1 MYAQDFVVKSM
12 IIQLTSSWMSSLP
25 VKGHRETK
33 VTVDFKVHSIMCVF
47 KSLSI
52 RLIYVRLD
60 YLNYDYNYFIDFCA
74 RWTNGVDWES
84 ESC

>member
-12 IIQLTSSWMSSLP
+12 IIQLTSSLMSSLP
-25 VKGHRETK
+25 VKGHREMK

-47 KSLSI
+47 ESLSI
-52 RLIYVRLD
+52 RLI
-60 YLNYDYNYFIDFCA
+60 CA
-74 RWTNGVDWES
+74 IRWTNGVDWEG